1 MLAICQNIAKDDC
14 MSVEQQPSLLA
25 IHTSFAGTEFGK
37 TLAERI
43 RYEKYRPEGVTN
55 DRWRELLGA
64 DVNNLSHLT
73 LTYGLTRSFVRR
85 LGTSQAELLS
95 PHEETVLQTA
105 ALIHDWAEAIVGD
118 VSFGDKTTD
127 DDAVERASF
136 EANLAKF
143 YSGNATELI
152 DEARKDVIF
161 DHASKLGKMFN
172 AVERVGYLRT
182 ALRASV
188 YLETGTAPGFEN
200 SFLWITADVLSNQ
213 IPALVTHAADYGP
226 VSEYLAHQEHL
237 ISNAFDQVNDCPSV
251 FENYRETQLTKL
263 AQFDQ
268 AEAVWQNYLLP
279 G

>member
-1 MLAICQNIAKDDC
+1 
-14 MSVEQQPSLLA
+14 MSIEQEPGILE
-25 IHTSFAGTEFGK
+25 IHTSFASTEFGK
-37 TLAERI
+37 ILAGRI
-43 RYEKYRPEGVTN
+43 RYEKYRPDGVTN

-85 LGTSQAELLS
+85 LRTSQAELLN

-152 DEARKDVIF
+152 DEARQDIIF
-161 DHASKLGKMFN
+161 DHTSKLGKMFN
-172 AVERVGYLRT
+172 AIERVGYLRT
-182 ALRASV
+182 ALRASA
-188 YLETGTAPGFEN
+188 YLESGTAPGFEN

-213 IPALVTHAADYGP
+213 IPALVTYAVDYTP
-226 VSEYLAHQEHL
+226 VSEYLVHQEPL
-237 ISNAFDQVNDCPSV
+237 VSNAFDRVNDSPSV

-268 AEAVWQNYLLP
+268 AEAVWRNYLFP